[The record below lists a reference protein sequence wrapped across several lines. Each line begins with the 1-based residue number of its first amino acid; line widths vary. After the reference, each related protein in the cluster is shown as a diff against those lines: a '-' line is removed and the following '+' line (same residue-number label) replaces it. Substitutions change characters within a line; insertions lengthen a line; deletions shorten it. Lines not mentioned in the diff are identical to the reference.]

1 MTRKIAVIGENI
13 FDCLKAYFSDKDVDV
28 TLFDERSVNEYNLI
42 CADNAVSELNGK
54 SFSVPVLNVHY
65 SLLPAFAQK
74 DSAEKAFTS
83 GVRVSG
89 ITVHQLCEDNLYGKI
104 LAQYPVLI
112 GCTTTYN
119 EYIDELNIVAQKI
132 LPHVADAVLNDRVFD
147 FSDLFKTRC
156 AGGCGNC
163 GGCSH

>member
-13 FDCLKAYFSDKDVDV
+13 FDCLKVYFSDKDVEV
-28 TLFDERSVNEYNLI
+28 ALFDELSVSEYNLI
-42 CADNAVSELNGK
+42 CADNAAAELSEK

-65 SLLPAFAQK
+65 SLLPAFAQS
-74 DSAEKAFTS
+74 DAAEKAFTS
-83 GVRVSG
+83 GVKVGG
-89 ITVHQLCEDNLYGKI
+89 ITIHQVSKDNLYNKI

-112 GCTTTYN
+112 GYTTTYN
-119 EYIDELNIVAQKI
+119 EYRDELSVVVQKI

-163 GGCSH
+163 GNCSR